1 MSDEPSAYDSTGAGS
16 ADPVNRL
23 YEIDAYLTS
32 VRMDLDHGGDLPDD
46 LAHRLVEHMQALTRI
61 LVGTLPIVGELLH
74 SQERLLEIVEGLATD
89 PASRPEQSS

>member
-16 ADPVNRL
+16 PDPVTRL

-32 VRMDLDHGGDLPDD
+32 VRMDLDHGGELPDD

-61 LVGTLPIVGELLH
+61 LAGALPIVGELLY
-74 SQERLLEIVEGLATD
+74 SQGRLLEIVEGLARD
-89 PASRPEQSS
+89 VASRTEPLS